1 MAPQPSWTGPCPEV
15 DVSAPV
21 QGDGA
26 GRAVEDGGEP
36 DLQVVGGDSYP
47 DWEAIYFDNVARV
60 YRLMFSRVGN
70 RADAE
75 DLTAEVFLAAL
86 RPLRVSASVGEVRA
100 YLVAIAQSVLASFW
114 RSRPGIQ
121 VTVVGIEAALDFVA
135 DPAPAEPDTASQAAS
150 TARLTQIMERLP
162 ESYRRILEL
171 RFLQGCSVQETATEL
186 GVSVGNARVLQHRAL
201 RRAAHIAEQVPS

>member
-1 MAPQPSWTGPCPEV
+1 VAPQPSWTGPCPEV

-75 DLTAEVFLAAL
+75 DL
-86 RPLRVSASVGEVRA
+86 
-100 YLVAIAQSVLASFW
+100 
-114 RSRPGIQ
+114 
-121 VTVVGIEAALDFVA
+121 
-135 DPAPAEPDTASQAAS
+135 
-150 TARLTQIMERLP
+150 P

>member
-60 YRLMFSRVGN
+60 YRLMFVDVRVQAGPHP
-70 RADAE
+70 D
-75 DLTAEVFLAAL
+75 
-86 RPLRVSASVGEVRA
+86 RPRHKEKSCAS
-100 YLVAIAQSVLASFW
+100 
-114 RSRPGIQ
+114 
-121 VTVVGIEAALDFVA
+121 
-135 DPAPAEPDTASQAAS
+135 
-150 TARLTQIMERLP
+150 
-162 ESYRRILEL
+162 
-171 RFLQGCSVQETATEL
+171 
-186 GVSVGNARVLQHRAL
+186 
-201 RRAAHIAEQVPS
+201 